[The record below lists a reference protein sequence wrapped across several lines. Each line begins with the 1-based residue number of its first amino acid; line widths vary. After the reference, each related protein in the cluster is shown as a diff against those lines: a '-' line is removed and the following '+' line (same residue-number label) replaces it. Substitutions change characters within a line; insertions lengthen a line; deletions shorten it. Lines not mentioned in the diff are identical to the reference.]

1 MADEITRAEVKT
13 VDQFI
18 QFCRELRGTG
28 PHYGYVQELAWQL
41 ILEGHTIPEQML
53 AMICAA
59 MAGKKG

>member
-1 MADEITRAEVKT
+1 

-18 QFCRELRGTG
+18 QFCRELRGGTG
-28 PHYGYVQELAWQL
+28 PHHGYVQELAWQL